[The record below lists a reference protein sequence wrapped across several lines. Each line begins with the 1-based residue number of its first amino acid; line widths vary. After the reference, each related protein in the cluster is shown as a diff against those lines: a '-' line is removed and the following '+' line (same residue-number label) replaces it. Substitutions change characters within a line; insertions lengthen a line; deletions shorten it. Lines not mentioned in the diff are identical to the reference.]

1 MPKGAYIDDTGKEKP
16 PRENDNIPIT
26 APALKPTRR
35 EGAKLSKITAT
46 PCEAMMSSNMAN
58 IMCHVGQ
65 CNGKYRKPYN
75 TDCPSTPIAVKM
87 HVCGSSFPVMAIT
100 IELSEVRIQRRRGA
114 VFYLYSYAVY
124 CYHEYHQL

>member
-1 MPKGAYIDDTGKEKP
+1 MIIYLSQ
-16 PRENDNIPIT
+16 

-35 EGAKLSKITAT
+35 EGAKLSKITAN

-87 HVCGSSFPVMAIT
+87 HVCAVVSPVMAIT
-100 IELSEVRIQRRRGA
+100 IEFSEVRIQRRE
-114 VFYLYSYAVY
+114 VPCFISIPMLYIVTMSTISCKVP
-124 CYHEYHQL
+124 E